1 MARRPLLLPDFSG
14 VGEVPPVRDVPGA
27 LVSTLGLMTGA
38 GTTSLAGSWGDE
50 PGEPRVPLDDLD
62 AAGVLAAAKAE
73 LRVRRAAEVAEL
85 ELAARWALLHGGDP
99 AEDPTASRMDRLVCL
114 GGEGTP
120 WVRDLCIGELALV
133 RGCGWSTQRSAVADV
148 LDLQHRLPLTWARVR
163 AGEAEAW
170 VARRVAVASR
180 HLGADVVGVV
190 DAAVARII
198 AGESPAR
205 VLEVA
210 AAKVIE
216 ADPEAHAHRV
226 ALERARRYVAVG
238 RSDEAGL
245 RHVIARVQA
254 GDAVYVEA
262 MVERVAE
269 ILRERLCAAGVPA
282 DERPT
287 HDQLR
292 SEAFGWLAR
301 PAGLLTLLLEHHPDN
316 HPDQPDQPDKEPGET
331 DEPGEPGDPGGRSV
345 SRALAFPADLL
356 AALRCVDPAQ
366 LRPTARVHVHVT
378 AQGLVDAEASVAR
391 VEELGP
397 LLVARLAEL
406 LGHAHVELQ
415 PVVNLAEEVRGTA
428 YEHTDRLKERV
439 WLRAGGERF
448 PWSRHQGRRVDHD
461 HPQPWSATGP
471 PGQTGTHNSQ
481 PLCRRHHRWK
491 THAGVRVW
499 QVDRVRWLW
508 RTPHGHWFLVGPDGT
523 VPVTDTL
530 DS

>member
-1 MARRPLLLPDFSG
+1 MARRPLINPALGPDQVPWGNLALDELDAWG
-14 VGEVPPVRDVPGA
+14 V
-27 LVSTLGLMTGA
+27 
-38 GTTSLAGSWGDE
+38 
-50 PGEPRVPLDDLD
+50 LD
-62 AAGVLAAAKAE
+62 AATAG

-85 ELAARWALLHGGDP
+85 ELAARWALLHGSDP

-133 RGCGWSTQRSAVADV
+133 RGCGWSTQRAAVADV

-163 AGEAEAW
+163 ACEGEVW
-170 VARRVAVASR
+170 VARKVAVASR
-180 HLGADVVGVV
+180 HLALVDVGVV
-190 DAAVARII
+190 DVAVARII
-198 AGESPAR
+198 GGESPAR

-210 AAKVIE
+210 AGKVVE

-238 RSDEAGL
+238 QSDEAGL

-254 GDAVYVEA
+254 GDAAYVDA

-287 HDQLR
+287 RDQLR
-292 SEAFGWLAR
+292 SEAFGRLAR
-301 PAGLLTLLLEHHPDN
+301 PAELLTLLLEHHPENTADD
-316 HPDQPDQPDKEPGET
+316 PGDQ
-331 DEPGEPGDPGGRSV
+331 GDPGGRVV

-356 AALRCVDPAQ
+356 AALRSVDPAR
-366 LRPTARVHVHVT
+366 LRPTARLHVHVS

-448 PWSRHQGRRVDHD
+448 PWWRHQGRRVDHD
-461 HPQPWSATGP
+461 HPRPWSATGP

-481 PLCRRHHRWK
+481 PLSRRHHRWK

-523 VPVTDTL
+523 VPL
-530 DS
+530 PCLP